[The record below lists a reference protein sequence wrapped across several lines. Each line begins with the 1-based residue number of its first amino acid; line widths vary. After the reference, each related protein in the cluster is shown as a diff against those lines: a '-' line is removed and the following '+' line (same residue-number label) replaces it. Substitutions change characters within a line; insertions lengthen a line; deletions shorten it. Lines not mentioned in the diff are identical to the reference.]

1 VRGRKG
7 GYQFL
12 SIPYETEGCD
22 LTVVTSCKPD
32 SKPPLLGALE
42 HSLTNSNA
50 IKSDS
55 SKRLTDHRERTA
67 GNRGTTVDYRKSTEN
82 NRETTVDN
90 SEQTA
95 EESFDESNGYRS
107 RATSSS
113 EYSVSSN
120 SSIKS
125 LEELLADLMN
135 TDITDPMHA
144 TENIN
149 FVSNV
154 DNIIR

>member
-12 SIPYETEGCD
+12 SVPYETEGCD
-22 LTVVTSCKPD
+22 LTVVTSCKPC
-32 SKPPLLGALE
+32 SKPPLLGSLE
-42 HSLTNSNA
+42 QNLTNSNA
-50 IKSDS
+50 IKSDCGE
-55 SKRLTDHRERTA
+55 RMTDDRERTA
-67 GNRGTTVDYRKSTEN
+67 GNLGTTVDNRKSTEN

-90 SEQTA
+90 CEQIA
-95 EESFDESNGYRS
+95 EVSLDESNGYRS
-107 RATSSS
+107 RAASSS

-135 TDITDPMHA
+135 NDITDPME
-144 TENIN
+144 TTKNIN

>member
-1 VRGRKG
+1 MRGRKG

-12 SIPYETEGCD
+12 SVPYETEGCD
-22 LTVVTSCKPD
+22 LTVVTSCKPY
-32 SKPPLLGALE
+32 SKPPLLGSLE
-42 HSLTNSNA
+42 QNLTNSNA
-50 IKSDS
+50 IKSDCGE
-55 SKRLTDHRERTA
+55 RMTDDRERTA
-67 GNRGTTVDYRKSTEN
+67 GNPGTTVDNRKSTEN

-90 SEQTA
+90 CEQIA
-95 EESFDESNGYRS
+95 EASLDESNGYRS
-107 RATSSS
+107 RAASSS

-135 TDITDPMHA
+135 NDITDPME
-144 TENIN
+144 TTKNIN

>member
-1 VRGRKG
+1 MRGRKG

-22 LTVVTSCKPD
+22 LTVVTSCKPC
-32 SKPPLLGALE
+32 SKPPLLGSLE

-50 IKSDS
+50 IKSDYS
-55 SKRLTDHRERTA
+55 ERMTDHRERTA
-67 GNRGTTVDYRKSTEN
+67 DNRGTTVDNRNNTEN
-82 NRETTVDN
+82 NREMTVN
-90 SEQTA
+90 NCEQIA

-107 RATSSS
+107 KATSSS

-125 LEELLADLMN
+125 LEELLSDLMN
-135 TDITDPMHA
+135 TDIYYGSYIHTA
-144 TENIN
+144 IENIN
-149 FVSNV
+149 F
-154 DNIIR
+154 I